1 MQVAARCASTGA
13 AAPSNAPR
21 AASTRSS
28 TVNNEMAAS
37 AAYHVN
43 TVVIGAGCVGLA
55 AARAIAATGRET
67 IILERENA
75 IGQGTSS
82 RNSEVIHAG
91 IYYPPQLQPLKARLC
106 VRGKEL
112 LYSYCSDHNIPHQ
125 RIGKLIVATDE
136 SQLKTNLPAIMERAH
151 TNGVTDLHLL
161 SEDEVKGMEAEVVC
175 HGAIFSPSTGIVD
188 SHTLML
194 EFLGDAE
201 TRGASLALN
210 SVVQNVAVA
219 NFGRNRGN
227 LLVKTEEMTLSCDH
241 LVNCAGLYAD
251 KISSMVYRSLT
262 SDIDNKNDASPRQ
275 YFAKGNYYKL
285 EGQKGPFSHLIY
297 PVPEPGGLGVHAT
310 IDLGGSTRFGPDVEW
325 LEGVETPDD
334 IDLSVDP
341 KRADSFYD
349 AIRKYWPGLQ
359 DNGLVP
365 DYAGIRPKS
374 APKGSSQASGDFVIS
389 GPKAHQ
395 IEGFIDLIGIES
407 PGLTSSMAIAEEI
420 VQIIEQGK

>member
-1 MQVAARCASTGA
+1 M
-13 AAPSNAPR
+13 
-21 AASTRSS
+21 
-28 TVNNEMAAS
+28 
-37 AAYHVN
+37 
-43 TVVIGAGCVGLA
+43 
-55 AARAIAATGRET
+55 
-67 IILERENA
+67 
-75 IGQGTSS
+75 
-82 RNSEVIHAG
+82 
-91 IYYPPQLQPLKARLC
+91 
-106 VRGKEL
+106 RGKEL

-151 TNGVTDLHLL
+151 ANGVTDLHLL
-161 SEDEVKGMEAEVVC
+161 SKDEVKDMEAEVVC

-194 EFLGDAE
+194 ELLGDAE

-241 LVNCAGLYAD
+241 VVNCAGLYAD
-251 KISSMVYRSLT
+251 KISSMIYRSLT
-262 SDIDNKNDASPRQ
+262 SDIDNQSDACSPRQ

>member
-1 MQVAARCASTGA
+1 MAM
-13 AAPSNAPR
+13 AAP
-21 AASTRSS
+21 AA
-28 TVNNEMAAS
+28 

-43 TVVIGAGCVGLA
+43 TVVVGAGVVGLA

-67 IILERENA
+67 VILEKENA
-75 IGQGTSS
+75 FGQGTSS

-106 VRGKEL
+106 VRGKEM
-112 LYSYCSDHNIPHQ
+112 LYDYCAEHSVPHK

-136 SQLKTNLPAIMERAH
+136 SQLQTNLPSIIARA
-151 TNGVTDLHLL
+151 TANGVSDLRLM
-161 SEDEVKGMEAEVVC
+161 SKEEVEDVEPEVVC

-201 TRGASLALN
+201 SNGASLALN
-210 SVVQNVAVA
+210 SVVQNVLVT
-219 NFGRNRGN
+219 NDGINKGS
-227 LLVKTEEMTLSCDH
+227 LLVETDDITLSCDN
-241 LVNCAGLYAD
+241 LVNCAGLFAHE
-251 KISSMVYRSLT
+251 ISSMVYGPLMSLST
-262 SDIDNKNDASPRQ
+262 DENEAAAPKQ

-325 LEGVETPDD
+325 LEGIVNPDD

-341 KRADSFYD
+341 SRADSFYD
-349 AIRKYWPGLQ
+349 AIRRYWPNLQ

-374 APKGSSQASGDFVIS
+374 APKGSSQASGDFVIT
-389 GPKAHQ
+389 GPKTHKVD
-395 IEGFIDLIGIES
+395 GFIDLIGIES
-407 PGLTSSMAIAEEI
+407 PGLTSSMAIGEEI
-420 VQIIEQGK
+420 VRIIDSESNR

>member
-1 MQVAARCASTGA
+1 
-13 AAPSNAPR
+13 
-21 AASTRSS
+21 
-28 TVNNEMAAS
+28 MATPT

-43 TVVIGAGCVGLA
+43 TVVVGAGVVGLA
-55 AARAIAATGRET
+55 AARAIAASGLET
-67 IILERENA
+67 IILEKENA
-75 IGQGTSS
+75 FGQGTSS

-106 VRGKEL
+106 VRGKEM
-112 LYSYCSDHNIPHQ
+112 LYDYCAEHSVPHK

-136 SQLKTNLPAIMERAH
+136 SQLQTNLPSIIERANA
-151 TNGVTDLHLL
+151 NGVTDLRLI
-161 SEDEVKGMEAEVVC
+161 SKEEAEDMEPEVVC
-175 HGAIFSPSTGIVD
+175 HGAILSPSTGIVD

-201 TRGASLALN
+201 RNGASLALN
-210 SVVQNVAVA
+210 SVVQNVTVA
-219 NFGRNRGN
+219 NEGIHKGS
-227 LLVKTEEMTLSCDH
+227 LLVETEEMTLSCDN
-241 LVNCAGLYAD
+241 LVNCAGLFAH
-251 KISSMVYRSLT
+251 KISSMIHKSLI
-262 SDIDNKNDASPRQ
+262 SDGNEAAAPKQ

-325 LEGVETPDD
+325 LEGIVDPDD

-349 AIRKYWPGLQ
+349 AIRKYWPNLQ

-374 APKGSSQASGDFVIS
+374 APKGSSQANGDFVIS
-389 GPKAHQ
+389 GPKSHK
-395 IEGFIDLIGIES
+395 IDGFIDLIGIES

-420 VQIIEQGK
+420 VRIIDS

>member
-1 MQVAARCASTGA
+1 
-13 AAPSNAPR
+13 
-21 AASTRSS
+21 
-28 TVNNEMAAS
+28 MAAS

-43 TVVIGAGCVGLA
+43 TVVVGAGAVGLA

-67 IILERENA
+67 IILEREKA

-125 RIGKLIVATDE
+125 RIGKLIVATNE
-136 SQLKTNLPAIMERAH
+136 SQLKTNLPAIMERA
-151 TNGVTDLHLL
+151 NASGVTDLHLL
-161 SEDEVKGMEAEVVC
+161 SKDEVKDMEAEVVC
-175 HGAIFSPSTGIVD
+175 HGAIFSPSTGICD

-194 EFLGDAE
+194 ELLGDAE

-210 SVVQNVAVA
+210 SVVQNVAVV
-219 NFGRNRGN
+219 NFGRSRGN

-262 SDIDNKNDASPRQ
+262 SDILVDNKITDAPPRQ

-325 LEGVETPDD
+325 LEGIEPDD